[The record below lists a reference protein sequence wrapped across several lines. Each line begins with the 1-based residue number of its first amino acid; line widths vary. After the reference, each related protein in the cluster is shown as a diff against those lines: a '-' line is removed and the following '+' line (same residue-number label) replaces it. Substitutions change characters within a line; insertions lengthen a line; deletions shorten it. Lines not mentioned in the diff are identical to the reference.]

1 MASRHMRRFSTS
13 LTVKEMQIKMR
24 YHFTPVR
31 IIKKTRNNK
40 CWKAVEKR
48 EHFWFAFCGK
58 IGTATVENSMEVL
71 KKLKIELS
79 YDPAIPL
86 SGIYLKDMKTLT
98 GKDKE

>member
-1 MASRHMRRFSTS
+1 MFSTS
-13 LTVKEMQIKMR
+13 LTVREMQIKMQWDIIS
-24 YHFTPVR
+24 YLLELLG

-48 EHFWFAFCGK
+48 EHFGFAFCGK

-86 SGIYLKDMKTLT
+86 SSI
-98 GKDKE
+98 